1 MIGMNRLALEI
12 GLRFLAA
19 GILGKG
25 HNRYLRFISVSS
37 VLGMAL
43 GIMALIVVVSVMNGF
58 DRELKS
64 RLLSVVP
71 HLVMPIET
79 DLEQIDEIR
88 RTLGSGHLDGV
99 IAAELF
105 LEIPALLVVGQDSQ
119 FLSLQGIQ
127 MPRSDKN
134 PFLFASLVSGSWDQL
149 TSHEASIM
157 LGRRLAEL
165 KGLDIGDK
173 LLLVIPDIDAVTGQL
188 LPRTLSFTLTGTF
201 ELGAEP
207 DYLMAFTDVEDLK
220 RRLGLLQASTRLLLS
235 QPLRAKRVQLALEN
249 HLGVTL
255 QSWTDS
261 HGDFFNAVQMEKVL
275 MFLLLSMIVVIASL
289 SLVASMG
296 IMIREKK
303 SALALLLNLGL
314 GRRQLMII
322 FLFQG
327 FLLSLSGIFI
337 GILLGIPLTLFLP
350 EVMSLIEAVFD
361 FNFLAGSYFNQ
372 VPTELR
378 FLDMVIICVLAIAV
392 SIGAILPQ
400 AVAAGHA
407 STATVLC

>member
-1 MIGMNRLALEI
+1 
-12 GLRFLAA
+12 
-19 GILGKG
+19 
-25 HNRYLRFISVSS
+25 
-37 VLGMAL
+37 
-43 GIMALIVVVSVMNGF
+43 
-58 DRELKS
+58 
-64 RLLSVVP
+64 
-71 HLVMPIET
+71 
-79 DLEQIDEIR
+79 
-88 RTLGSGHLDGV
+88 
-99 IAAELF
+99 
-105 LEIPALLVVGQDSQ
+105 
-119 FLSLQGIQ
+119 
-127 MPRSDKN
+127 
-134 PFLFASLVSGSWDQL
+134 
-149 TSHEASIM
+149 
-157 LGRRLAEL
+157 
-165 KGLDIGDK
+165 
-173 LLLVIPDIDAVTGQL
+173 
-188 LPRTLSFTLTGTF
+188 
-201 ELGAEP
+201 
-207 DYLMAFTDVEDLK
+207 FTDVEDLK

-235 QPLRAKRVQLALEN
+235 QPLLAKRVQLSLEN

-327 FLLSLSGIFI
+327 FLLSLLGIFI
-337 GILLGIPLTLFLP
+337 GILIGIPLTLFLP

-378 FLDMVIICVLAIAV
+378 FLDMVIICVLAIAI
-392 SIGAILPQ
+392 STGAILPQ
-400 AVAAGHA
+400 AVAAGHT
-407 STATVLC
+407 STATVLS

>member
-1 MIGMNRLALEI
+1 MIGMNRLAIEI

-19 GILGKG
+19 GILEKG

-43 GIMALIVVVSVMNGF
+43 GITALIVVVSVMNGF

-88 RTLGSGHLDGV
+88 RTLGSGHLDGI

-127 MPRSDKN
+127 TPRSDKN
-134 PFLFASLVSGSWDQL
+134 PFLFESLVSGSWDQL
-149 TSHEASIM
+149 MSHEASIM

-235 QPLRAKRVQLALEN
+235 QPLLAKRVQLALEN

-327 FLLSLSGIFI
+327 FLLSLLGIFI
-337 GILLGIPLTLFLP
+337 GILIGIPLTLFLP

-378 FLDMVIICVLAIAV
+378 FLDMVIICVLAIAI
-392 SIGAILPQ
+392 STGAILPQ
-400 AVAAGHA
+400 AVAAGHT
-407 STATVLC
+407 STATVLS

>member
-1 MIGMNRLALEI
+1 MIGMNRLAIEI

-19 GILGKG
+19 GILEKG

-43 GIMALIVVVSVMNGF
+43 GITALIVVVSVMNGF

-88 RTLGSGHLDGV
+88 RTLGSGHLDGI

-127 MPRSDKN
+127 TPRSDKN
-134 PFLFASLVSGSWDQL
+134 PFLFESLVSGSWDQL
-149 TSHEASIM
+149 MSPEASIM

-235 QPLRAKRVQLALEN
+235 QPLLAKRVQLALEN

-327 FLLSLSGIFI
+327 FLLSLLGIFI
-337 GILLGIPLTLFLP
+337 GILIGIPLTLFLP

-378 FLDMVIICVLAIAV
+378 FLDMVIICVLAIAI
-392 SIGAILPQ
+392 STGAILPQ
-400 AVAAGHA
+400 AVAAGHT
-407 STATVLC
+407 STATVLS

>member
-1 MIGMNRLALEI
+1 MTGMNSLAIEI

-43 GIMALIVVVSVMNGF
+43 GITALIVVVSVMNGF

-71 HLVMPIET
+71 HLVMPVET

-88 RTLGSGHLDGV
+88 RALGSGHLDGI

-105 LEIPALLVVGQDSQ
+105 LEMPALLVGGQDSQ

-134 PFLFASLVSGSWDQL
+134 PFLFESLVSGSWDQL
-149 TSHEASIM
+149 TSHETSIM
-157 LGRRLAEL
+157 LGRRLADL

-188 LPRTLSFTLTGTF
+188 LPRALSFTLTGTF

-207 DYLMAFTDVEDLK
+207 DYLMAFANVEGLK
-220 RRLGLLQASTRLLLS
+220 ERLGLSHASTRLLLS

-249 HLGVTL
+249 HLGVPL

-350 EVMSLIEAVFD
+350 EVMSLVEAVFD

-392 SIGAILPQ
+392 STGAILPQ

>member
-1 MIGMNRLALEI
+1 MNRLAIEI

-19 GILGKG
+19 GILEKG

-43 GIMALIVVVSVMNGF
+43 GITALIVVVSVMNGF

-88 RTLGSGHLDGV
+88 RTLGSGHLDGI

-127 MPRSDKN
+127 TPRSDKN
-134 PFLFASLVSGSWDQL
+134 PFLFESLVSGSWDQL
-149 TSHEASIM
+149 MSPEASIM

-207 DYLMAFTDVEDLK
+207 DYLMAFT
-220 RRLGLLQASTRLLLS
+220 
-235 QPLRAKRVQLALEN
+235 
-249 HLGVTL
+249 
-255 QSWTDS
+255 
-261 HGDFFNAVQMEKVL
+261 
-275 MFLLLSMIVVIASL
+275 
-289 SLVASMG
+289 
-296 IMIREKK
+296 
-303 SALALLLNLGL
+303 
-314 GRRQLMII
+314 
-322 FLFQG
+322 
-327 FLLSLSGIFI
+327 
-337 GILLGIPLTLFLP
+337 
-350 EVMSLIEAVFD
+350 
-361 FNFLAGSYFNQ
+361 
-372 VPTELR
+372 
-378 FLDMVIICVLAIAV
+378 
-392 SIGAILPQ
+392 
-400 AVAAGHA
+400 
-407 STATVLC
+407 

>member
-1 MIGMNRLALEI
+1 
-12 GLRFLAA
+12 
-19 GILGKG
+19 
-25 HNRYLRFISVSS
+25 
-37 VLGMAL
+37 
-43 GIMALIVVVSVMNGF
+43 LIVVVSVMNGF